1 VRWSTSNPLLSWILV
16 GLLSIIALVVILP
29 DDVDLPD
36 TAFRSNSSPLAIRS
50 LCQEVP
56 QTDANPG
63 LFRLSIQSAC
73 SSTEGCQVRETRV
86 RYPEDLPIIHA
97 SLRC

>member
-1 VRWSTSNPLLSWILV
+1 MRWSTSNPLMSWALWA
-16 GLLSIIALVVILP
+16 LLFIIALVVILP
-29 DDVDLPD
+29 DVDLPD
-36 TAFRSNSSPLAIRS
+36 TAFRSNSSPLAIRRLS
-50 LCQEVP
+50 QQMP

-73 SSTEGCQVRETRV
+73 SSMEGCQVRETRAQL
-86 RYPEDLPIIHA
+86 PEDLPIEHK